1 MRLLLSL
8 SLLSLIPFSGN
19 AAEESPKPVSFYQDI
34 RPIFQANCVGCHQPS
49 KNNGDYVMTDFQ
61 RLLAGGEDAIAIVP
75 GKPDE
80 SHLIEEITPDA
91 DGDAE
96 MPKKNDPLH
105 EIEIALIR
113 RWIEEG
119 AKDDT
124 PENARQRYDQEHP
137 PVYTKPPVITS
148 LDYSPDGS
156 LLAIS
161 GFHEV
166 LLQKADGSGEVARL
180 VGLSER
186 IESVRFSPDGSKL
199 AVTGGLPGRMGEVQV
214 WDVSKKSSPSR
225 PQLPLIPST
234 VPLGRPMAPK
244 FLSAALTTAFA
255 RSTPRPVN
263 KCFSK
268 ADITDGF
275 LTPPSIRK
283 VIMSSQ
289 SVAI

>member
-8 SLLSLIPFSGN
+8 SLLSLISFSGN
-19 AAEESPKPVSFYQDI
+19 AAEESPQPVSFYQDI

-166 LLQKADGSGEVARL
+166 LLQKADGSG
-180 VGLSER
+180 
-186 IESVRFSPDGSKL
+186 
-199 AVTGGLPGRMGEVQV
+199 
-214 WDVSKKSSPSR
+214 
-225 PQLPLIPST
+225 
-234 VPLGRPMAPK
+234 
-244 FLSAALTTAFA
+244 
-255 RSTPRPVN
+255 
-263 KCFSK
+263 
-268 ADITDGF
+268 
-275 LTPPSIRK
+275 
-283 VIMSSQ
+283 
-289 SVAI
+289 

>member
-214 WDVSKKSSPSR
+214 WDVSKKE
-225 PQLPLIPST
+225 LT
-234 VPLGRPMAPK
+234 
-244 FLSAALTTAFA
+244 LSAPVTFDTIYGAAWSPDGSKISFGCSDNSVRAIDAKTGKQVLFQGGHNGWVFDTAFNL
-255 RSTPRPVN
+255 SL
-263 KCFSK
+263 
-268 ADITDGF
+268 IH
-275 LTPPSIRK
+275 I
-283 VIMSSQ
+283 
-289 SVAI
+289 